1 MDKELKQQIK
11 DMTTKNKVFLFMKG
25 EKDMP
30 MCGFSRQVVTILN
43 ELDVEFKTFN
53 ILSDEKIRTA
63 VKEYS
68 SWPTY
73 PQLYVNGE
81 FVGGC
86 DIVTEMFEEGELQK
100 LFSKN

>member
-1 MDKELKQQIK
+1 MDTKLKQEIENMIK
-11 DMTTKNKVFLFMKG
+11 QNKVFLFMKG

-43 ELDVEFKTFN
+43 ELNVDFKTFN
-53 ILSDEKIRTA
+53 ILSDEKIRAA

-73 PQLYVNGE
+73 PQVYVNGE
-81 FVGGC
+81 FIGGC
-86 DIVTEMFEEGELQK
+86 DIITEMFEEGELQK
-100 LFSKN
+100 LFLKN